1 MKLPLR
7 KKGTAWKGLPSKVR
21 SGEDTVP
28 IRIVN
33 GYIDGDSKYRTLG
46 GWDEKDGITLSTMM
60 TRKQAQITLWHEVL
74 HEALE
79 QAGVKSEKVEA
90 FIDAI
95 DDQSLD
101 ILQRNP
107 KLRRFLFND

>member
-7 KKGTAWKGLPSKVR
+7 KKGTPWKGTPKR
-21 SGEDTVP
+21 IRAGEDRVRVRV
-28 IRIVN
+28 IN
-33 GYIDGDSKYRTLG
+33 GYVGDEKKYRTLG
-46 GWDEKDGITLSTMM
+46 GWDEHGITLSTMM
-60 TRKQAQITLWHEVL
+60 TRSQARVTLWHEVL

-101 ILQRNP
+101 ILRRNP
-107 KLRRFLFND
+107 KLRRFLFS

>member
-7 KKGTAWKGLPSKVR
+7 KKGTAWKGMPRKIR
-21 SGEDTVP
+21 AGEDVVR
-28 IRIVN
+28 IKIVN
-33 GYIDGDSKYRTLG
+33 GYIDGEKTYRTLG
-46 GWDEKDGITLSTMM
+46 SWDEKDGIRLSTMM
-60 TRKQAQITLWHEVL
+60 SRQQAKVTLWHEVL

-79 QAGVKSEKVEA
+79 QAGVKSERVEA

-107 KLRRFLFND
+107 KLRRFLFS